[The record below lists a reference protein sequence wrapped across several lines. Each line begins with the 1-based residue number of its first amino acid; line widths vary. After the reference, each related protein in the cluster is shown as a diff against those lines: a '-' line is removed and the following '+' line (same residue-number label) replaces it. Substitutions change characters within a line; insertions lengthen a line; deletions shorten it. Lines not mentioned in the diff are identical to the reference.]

1 MAHPLTSAEWKHLE
15 GDITVAHGNTSTLR
29 QLRGIRT
36 TPTVGLMLKGGSIEG
51 VTSQVCF
58 SGAGQGG
65 QVGAAF
71 SEVWAVSQLVVGLWA
86 LGLAQ
91 VNRAQC

>member
-1 MAHPLTSAEWKHLE
+1 
-15 GDITVAHGNTSTLR
+15 
-29 QLRGIRT
+29 
-36 TPTVGLMLKGGSIEG
+36 MLKGGSIEG